1 MKDFLGLA
9 LFFNYIRRWELIMTG
24 LNCVYLIIL
33 DFLTGENQVNRKVPG
48 ITKKE
53 HEENEV

>member
-1 MKDFLGLA
+1 
-9 LFFNYIRRWELIMTG
+9 MTG